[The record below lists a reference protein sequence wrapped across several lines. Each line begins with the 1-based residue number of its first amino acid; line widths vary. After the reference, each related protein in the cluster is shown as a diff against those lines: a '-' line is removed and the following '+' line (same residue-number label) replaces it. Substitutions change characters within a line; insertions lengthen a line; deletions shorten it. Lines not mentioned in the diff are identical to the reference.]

1 MQVFIVR
8 VLSFVLGG
16 LDTRF
21 RIDSVVVSKN
31 PEVDGRAVGG
41 RGSAIQR
48 EGEEGQW
55 GIIGIVLQ

>member
-1 MQVFIVR
+1 M
-8 VLSFVLGG
+8 LGG

-55 GIIGIVLQ
+55 GIVGIVLQ

>member
-1 MQVFIVR
+1 MV
-8 VLSFVLGG
+8 GG
-16 LDTRF
+16 LDTPF
-21 RIDSVVVSKN
+21 PNDSVVVSKN

-55 GIIGIVLQ
+55 GIVGIVL